1 MDQSRK
7 RLSKQVAEMEKQ
19 MGRMLRNMS
28 LARMTPF
35 QTGSDWVPSADVYE
49 TDTEVVICLEI
60 SGIEP
65 DAISV
70 LAEQRSVTVAGD
82 RRFPPVENASC
93 VHQLE
98 IEHGRFERTIV
109 LPVPVDV
116 ASTSSVYKN
125 GYLLIRLPKL
135 GHKGKI
141 TVRVG

>member
-7 RLSKQVAEMEKQ
+7 RVSKQFAEMEKQ

-28 LARMTPF
+28 LARMAPF
-35 QTGSDWVPSADVYE
+35 QTGSDWVPPADVYE
-49 TDTEVVICLEI
+49 TETEVVVCLEI

-70 LAEQRSVTVAGD
+70 VAEPRSVTVAGD

-93 VHQLE
+93 IHQLE
-98 IEHGRFERTIV
+98 IEHGRFERTIA
-109 LPVPVDV
+109 LPVAVDV
-116 ASTSSVYKN
+116 GETSSVYRN

-141 TVRVG
+141 IVQVG

>member
-7 RLSKQVAEMEKQ
+7 SVSKQFAEMEKQ

-28 LARMTPF
+28 LARMGPF
-35 QTGSDWVPSADVYE
+35 QAGNDWMPSADVYE
-49 TDTEVVICLEI
+49 TETEVVVCLEI

-65 DAISV
+65 RDISV
-70 LAEQRSVTVAGD
+70 LAEPRSVTVTGD

-98 IEHGRFERTIV
+98 IEHGHFERTIP
-109 LPVPVDV
+109 LPVAVDV
-116 ASTSSVYKN
+116 ADTSSIYRN

-141 TVRVG
+141 TVQVG